1 MASAI
6 QATFSFGAFPILCTE
21 LLDLLELEP
30 RFVDDI
36 FAVRSDPEVQL
47 YNSVPHQTRDDTF
60 RFIAEQRE
68 KYVRESQVIWAL
80 ALRAPTRVVGSVSVF
95 DWDRYHR
102 RAGIGYDLARDCWG
116 QGYANEAIR
125 GVLRFAFECMRLNRI
140 EIWTSAANQRSLR
153 LAERLGFTGEGTL
166 RKRILEDDGQFHDCA
181 VFGLLQDD
189 WSAAV
194 REGTT

>member
-1 MASAI
+1 MASAT
-6 QATFSFGAFPILCTE
+6 QATFSFGAFPILRTE
-21 LLDLLELEP
+21 RLDLLELEP

-68 KYVRESQVIWAL
+68 KYVHESQVIWTL

-102 RAGIGYDLARDCWG
+102 RAQIGYELARDQWG
-116 QGYANEAIR
+116 RGLAQEALHE
-125 GVLRFAFECMRLNRI
+125 VLRFAFDKMMLNRI
-140 EIWTSAANQRSLR
+140 EIWTAAENQRSVR
-153 LAERLGFTGEGTL
+153 LAQRLGFKRDGTL
-166 RKRILEDDGQFHDCA
+166 QKRILEDDGQFHDCA
-181 VFGLLQDD
+181 VFGLLRAD
-189 WSAAV
+189 WSSA
-194 REGTT
+194 G